1 MVIEDTV
8 NAEKDL
14 PGIRIV
20 DKDVHP
26 SLAPHAVMMLSA
38 RRMKYVG

>member
-8 NAEKDL
+8 NAEKDS
-14 PGIRIV
+14 PGILIV
-20 DKDVHP
+20 DKDAHP

-38 RRMKYVG
+38 RKMKYVG